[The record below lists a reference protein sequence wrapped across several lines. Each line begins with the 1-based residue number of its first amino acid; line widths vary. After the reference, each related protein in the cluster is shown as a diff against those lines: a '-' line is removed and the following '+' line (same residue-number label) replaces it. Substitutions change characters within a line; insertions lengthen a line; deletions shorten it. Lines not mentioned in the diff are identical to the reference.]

1 MIYLSVKVVNTPLY
15 ERAPCI
21 SWGNKST
28 CTVTVTIKTTSIT
41 TFEFRRTQSIVRM
54 LMISIVDLVV

>member
-1 MIYLSVKVVNTPLY
+1 MIYLSVKVVYTPLD

-28 CTVTVTIKTTSIT
+28 CAVTVTIKNTSIT
-41 TFEFRRTQSIVRM
+41 TFEYSAALSQLFAC
-54 LMISIVDLVV
+54 